1 MPVTTPHNLK
11 FRALMSAEA
20 DAEDEDETPLFM
32 TKPPTKKN
40 AALDALAAIID
51 DDDDVEAA
59 PAAAA
64 AGGGGRRRKRGI
76 GEVQVT
82 LALTSVDDC
91 GVEQS
96 RSRRQRMDEDDSR
109 ESESG
114 SKVRRTIDGTREH

>member
-1 MPVTTPHNLK
+1 
-11 FRALMSAEA
+11 MSGPAEA
-20 DAEDEDETPLFM
+20 DAENEEDETPLFM

-64 AGGGGRRRKRGI
+64 AGSGGRRRKRGI

>member
-1 MPVTTPHNLK
+1 
-11 FRALMSAEA
+11 MSGPAEA
-20 DAEDEDETPLFM
+20 DAENEEDETPLFM

-64 AGGGGRRRKRGI
+64 AGSGGRRRKRGI

-82 LALTSVDDC
+82 LALTSVAWKKM
-91 GVEQS
+91 GFSVTWGASVLVS
-96 RSRRQRMDEDDSR
+96 RCRDS
-109 ESESG
+109 
-114 SKVRRTIDGTREH
+114 V

>member
-1 MPVTTPHNLK
+1 
-11 FRALMSAEA
+11 MSGQAEA
-20 DAEDEDETPLFM
+20 DAENEEDETPLFM

-51 DDDDVEAA
+51 DDVEAA

-64 AGGGGRRRKRGI
+64 AGSGGRRRKRGI